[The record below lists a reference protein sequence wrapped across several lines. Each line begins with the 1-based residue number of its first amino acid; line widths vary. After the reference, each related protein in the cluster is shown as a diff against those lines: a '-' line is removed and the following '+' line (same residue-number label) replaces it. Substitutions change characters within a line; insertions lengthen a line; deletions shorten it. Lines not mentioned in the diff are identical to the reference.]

1 MNHRDL
7 LPVAIALAVG
17 VHGGV
22 VGKDGTPYILHP
34 LRLMMKASGYAE
46 QIVAVLHD
54 AVEDTA
60 LTLQELTDK
69 GFPYDIVSA
78 VGAVTKK
85 PGEDYEA
92 FIERIAA
99 DPLAARVK
107 LLDLYDNID
116 LTRLAQ
122 IGEMDLQR
130 AAKYHRAI
138 VRLSRSLL
146 PH

>member
-1 MNHRDL
+1 MNYRDL
-7 LPVAIALAVG
+7 LPIAIALAVEA
-17 VHGGV
+17 HGGT

-34 LRLMMKASGYAE
+34 LRLMLKANGYAE

-60 LTLQELTDK
+60 LTLQSLEDA
-69 GFPYDIVSA
+69 GFPEEIVGA
-78 VGAVTKK
+78 VGAVTKR
-85 PGEDYEA
+85 PDEDYEA

-107 LLDLYDNID
+107 LLDLQDNID
-116 LTRLAQ
+116 LTRLAKVNE
-122 IGEMDLQR
+122 GDLRR

-138 VRLSRSLL
+138 ARLSRPPVSQ
-146 PH
+146 